1 MTRRRSKH
9 FGRNYINSAGLFERI
24 LILLVIVI
32 VIGVTIGVLLPRI
45 NPKFAELTGR
55 YHATGT
61 AAETLAKLTVDDH
74 PSTKGYDREKF
85 GYRQTDTDGNG
96 CDVRDDVLA
105 RDLTNVTY
113 TKRGGCKVKSGI
125 LEDPYTGKEIHFQR
139 GKDTSAAVQIDHVV
153 ALQNAWQSGANT
165 WDARKRYQFGNDMF
179 NLIAVD
185 GAANQE
191 KSSASA
197 AYWLPTNGAYRCE
210 YVARQIGVKDKYG
223 LSVTSQ
229 EKRAMLAVL
238 HGCPGQAIPER

>member
-1 MTRRRSKH
+1 MPV
-9 FGRNYINSAGLFERI
+9 
-24 LILLVIVI
+24 LIVIVI

-105 RDLTNVTY
+105 RDLKNVTY

-125 LEDPYTGKEIHFQR
+125 LEDPYTGAEIHFQR

-153 ALQNAWQSGANT
+153 ALQNAWQSGAT
-165 WDARKRYQFGNDMF
+165 TCSTSSPWTARRTRRNRRRRRRTGCRRT
-179 NLIAVD
+179 AHTV
-185 GAANQE
+185 
-191 KSSASA
+191 AS
-197 AYWLPTNGAYRCE
+197 TSHGR
-210 YVARQIGVKDKYG
+210 
-223 LSVTSQ
+223 SV
-229 EKRAMLAVL
+229 
-238 HGCPGQAIPER
+238 

>member
-9 FGRNYINSAGLFERI
+9 FGRNYLNSAGLFERI

-55 YHATGT
+55 YQATGT

-125 LEDPYTGKEIHFQR
+125 LEDPYTGTEIHFQR

-191 KSSASA
+191 KS
-197 AYWLPTNGAYRCE
+197 
-210 YVARQIGVKDKYG
+210 
-223 LSVTSQ
+223 
-229 EKRAMLAVL
+229 
-238 HGCPGQAIPER
+238 